1 MSEKASKY
9 FTRTFK
15 ILQDTVVC
23 SISEAISIS
32 EVWSLHVLPASL
44 WSHSRYSG
52 FLQQFFLGLRWIG
65 NPKLSIVRIAVC
77 LSMLPLTDD
86 SWDRLQVP
94 PVGLSAIESWFSKL
108 IAHPWWSLPTFPPA
122 HLFPKLIVGVHP
134 IPTDNSGC
142 LPRS

>member
-1 MSEKASKY
+1 MSEKALKY

-52 FLQQFFLGLRWIG
+52 FLQQFFGTEVNWQPSIVHSANSCLSFYVAFDRWQLGLASG
-65 NPKLSIVRIAVC
+65 S
-77 LSMLPLTDD
+77 
-86 SWDRLQVP
+86 

>member
-1 MSEKASKY
+1 MSEKALKY

-52 FLQQFFLGLRWIG
+52 FLQQFFGTEVNWQ
-65 NPKLSIVRIAVC
+65 PSIVHSANSC
-77 LSMLPLTDD
+77 LSFYVAL
-86 SWDRLQVP
+86 DR
-94 PVGLSAIESWFSKL
+94 
-108 IAHPWWSLPTFPPA
+108 
-122 HLFPKLIVGVHP
+122 
-134 IPTDNSGC
+134 
-142 LPRS
+142 